1 VTASDGYL
9 TTMQTSL
16 NDRNAEYEQDLKDL
30 DERMKAVEER
40 YNRQFLV
47 MQNIIE
53 EMNNTKDSLIST
65 FDNLPFSNKND

>member
-1 VTASDGYL
+1 
-9 TTMQTSL
+9 
-16 NDRNAEYEQDLKDL
+16 
-30 DERMKAVEER
+30 MKAVEER